1 MPRLVSLARKVSEA
15 RDTPLFAG
23 LSCEGK
29 ETEERQNI
37 TENATI
43 GDFLG
48 KNCVSGNADR
58 ISDLRPSSGQGGV
71 F

>member
-23 LSCEGK
+23 SSCEREQTVK
-29 ETEERQNI
+29 RQNI

-43 GDFLG
+43 GQILG
-48 KNCVSGNADR
+48 ENCVSGNANR